1 MASAAGPG
9 LRAVVRVSGPRCG
22 ALVRATCTQGGE
34 PLQLAERGLHQARF
48 HDGRGDQPVLL
59 LWMPGPHSFT
69 REDVV
74 EFHLPGSP
82 PLVRV
87 ALERLLELGAE
98 PAAPGEFT
106 RRAFENGRLDLT
118 RAEGV
123 LALIGARDRGEVRA
137 ATALLLGGLE
147 ERVESLRERLEALR
161 ALAEASL
168 DFDEADTGHVPSA
181 ELAAGSEQ
189 VASALSEALTWEER
203 RVPSEGLPRIVLSG
217 APNAGKS
224 TLFNRLTASTRADRA
239 LVSELAGTTRDSKS
253 GRWSLAGV
261 DCRLADTAGLDS
273 AGLDRPELDRPE
285 LESAE
290 LDRPG
295 LDRPGLDRA
304 GLDRAGSGGAGG
316 PADEVESAARER
328 SRHEQRVA
336 DLVLWVVD
344 AGAPGSALGGQ
355 GSTAEAAGE
364 ATRLL
369 VWNQI
374 DRADVPR
381 EPPPDLVRQGLD
393 VVAISAVSGEG
404 LEQLAT
410 VAARL
415 LGLQGGHGPVTAGRE
430 LSARHR
436 SALRAAAR
444 ELAQARADLA
454 AGEPL
459 DLFAEGLRAATFE
472 LDRICGRS
480 TPEDLLDRIFAQFCI
495 GK

>member
-1 MASAAGPG
+1 M
-9 LRAVVRVSGPRCG
+9 VRLSGPKCSD
-22 ALVRATCTQGGE
+22 LVRATCTRGGE
-34 PLQLAERGLHQARF
+34 PVELAQRGLLQARF
-48 HDGRGDQPVLL
+48 HDGRGEQPVLL

-87 ALERLLELGAE
+87 ALERLLDLGAE

-106 RRAFENGRLDLT
+106 RRAFLNGRLDLT

-123 LALIGARDRGEVRA
+123 SALIVAKSRGERRA

-147 ERVESLRERLEALR
+147 ERVESLREHLEALR

-168 DFDEADTGHVPSA
+168 DFDEADTGHVPSE
-181 ELAAGSEQ
+181 ELAAGSER
-189 VASALSEALTWEER
+189 AAAALREALTWEER
-203 RVPSEGLPRIVLSG
+203 RVPAEGMPRIVLTG

-224 TLFNRLTASTRADRA
+224 TLFNRLTAGTLGAAERA
-239 LVSELAGTTRDSKS
+239 LVSELAGTTRDSKG

-261 DCRLADTAGLDS
+261 DCRLADTAGT
-273 AGLDRPELDRPE
+273 
-285 LESAE
+285 
-290 LDRPG
+290 
-295 LDRPGLDRA
+295 
-304 GLDRAGSGGAGG
+304 GGAGG
-316 PADEVESAARER
+316 SHDEVQAAAWER
-328 SRHEQRVA
+328 SLHEQRVA

-344 AGAPGSALGGQ
+344 AGAPQASLGEQ
-355 GSTAEAAGE
+355 GSTRAG
-364 ATRLL
+364 ARLL

-374 DRADVPR
+374 DRADVPH
-381 EPPPDLVRQGLD
+381 EPPPELVGPGQH
-393 VVAISAVSGEG
+393 VVSVSAVSGEG

-415 LGLQGGHGPVTAGRE
+415 LGLRGEDGPVTAGRE

-436 SALRAAAR
+436 SALCSAAR
-444 ELAQARADLA
+444 ELARARADLA

-480 TPEDLLDRIFAQFCI
+480 TPEDLLDRIFGQFCI